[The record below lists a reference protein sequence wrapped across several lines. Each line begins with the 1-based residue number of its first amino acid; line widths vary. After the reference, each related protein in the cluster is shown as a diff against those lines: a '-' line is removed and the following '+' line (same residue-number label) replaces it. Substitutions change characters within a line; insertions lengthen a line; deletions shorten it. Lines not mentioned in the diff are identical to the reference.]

1 MEKLAPY
8 AQWGGREYVTMPMP
22 NLMSQPKHTVGHWLA
37 TAPQAFLQSPRF
49 SAGREQR
56 MAIVAA
62 GLWFLAQL
70 LYLHYLSGIPWP
82 WLESLV
88 EAAAVVI
95 IGGFPVLWW
104 AVGKQDFET
113 IARRWPRRLL
123 LSLGLY
129 ISIGLLLP
137 QVTYFRW
144 HRILSNLIFADQPWL
159 NLLIFLGGVWAM
171 VRVPFLLRQKTVPRP
186 VLWGWISGAAL
197 YLLLS
202 HSGLISPAFEHSE
215 GFVITPLYLLLCAWG
230 DWQRHHLPKE
240 KPTGLGWQHLPLIAV
255 SLFSLYWFSTPYFR
269 FGPLVALQLF
279 ILVIIFGT
287 GLGRSHFGYSFEPRW
302 RDARLLGAMFLGAL
316 LTMVPLGSLLG
327 FLPLAQ
333 FNFTPSLL
341 QVFVYSTLFA
351 LRVGIFE
358 EVLFRSGLMI
368 FVRDLLQHYRGDRY
382 PPVVL
387 AWGAI
392 LICSLLFGIVHMGNE
407 PNANIQLP
415 LLVYRG
421 VYILMATFASL
432 FYCLAFACTQRL
444 WAGVILHGLVDAI
457 AVVFFGAA
465 LVAPF

>member
-1 MEKLAPY
+1 
-8 AQWGGREYVTMPMP
+8 MPTP
-22 NLMSQPKHTVGHWLA
+22 KQMSQPKNTVSYWLA
-37 TAPQAFLQSPRF
+37 KAPQAFLRSPRF
-49 SAGREQR
+49 SARREQQ
-56 MAIVAA
+56 MAITAC

-70 LYLHYLSGIPWP
+70 LSLHYLSANPWP

-104 AVGKQDFET
+104 ASGQRDVEEMAQ
-113 IARRWPRRLL
+113 RWQERLL

-129 ISIGLLLP
+129 IAIGLALP
-137 QVTYFRW
+137 ETTHFRW
-144 HRILSNLIFADQPWL
+144 HRILTNLIFADQPGL

-171 VRVPFLLRQKTVPRP
+171 LRVPFLLRQKSTPTP

-202 HSGLISPAFEHSE
+202 HSGLISPAFPKDYIE
-215 GFVITPLYLLLCAWG
+215 GFIITPIYLLLCAWG
-230 DWQRHHLPKE
+230 DWQRRHPPRVTPL
-240 KPTGLGWQHLPLIAV
+240 GLGLHDIPFIAV

-269 FGPLVALQLF
+269 FGPFVALQLF
-279 ILVIIFGT
+279 IVVIIFGS

-302 RDARLLGAMFLGAL
+302 RDARLLGGMFLAAL

-327 FLPLAQ
+327 FLPLAE
-333 FNFTPSLL
+333 FNLTPSPLE
-341 QVFVYSTLFA
+341 VFVYVTLFA
-351 LRVGIFE
+351 MRVGIFE

-368 FVRDLLQHYRGDRY
+368 LVRDLLQHYGGDRQR
-382 PPVVL
+382 PVVI

-392 LICSLLFGIVHMGNE
+392 LICSLLFGILHGGNE
-407 PNANIQLP
+407 PNADIQLP
-415 LLVYRG
+415 LMAYRA
-421 VYILMATFASL
+421 VYIVMATLASL
-432 FYCLAFACTQRL
+432 FYCFTFACTQRL
-444 WAGVILHGLVDAI
+444 WAGVFLHGLVDAI

>member
-1 MEKLAPY
+1 
-8 AQWGGREYVTMPMP
+8 MPIP
-22 NLMSQPKHTVGHWLA
+22 QPTLLPQRTVLE
-37 TAPQAFLQSPRF
+37 APQAFLTPAHY
-49 SAGREQR
+49 SARRERQT
-56 MAIVAA
+56 ALLAC

-70 LYLHYLSGIPWP
+70 LYLHSVSPTPWP

-104 AVGKQDFET
+104 AIGKRDFET
-113 IARRWPRRLL
+113 IAQRWPRRLL
-123 LSLGLY
+123 LSLALY
-129 ISIGLLLP
+129 LTMGLLLP
-137 QVTYFRW
+137 GVTYFPW
-144 HRILSNLIFADQPWL
+144 YPILRNLLLADQPWL

-171 VRVPFLLRQKTVPRP
+171 LRVPFLLRQKTTPRP

-202 HSGLISPAFEHSE
+202 HSGLMSPALPKDYTE
-215 GFVITPLYLLLCAWG
+215 GFLITPIYLLLCAWG
-230 DWQRHHLPKE
+230 DWQRRQSPRRIRS
-240 KPTGLGWQHLPLIAV
+240 GLGWHDIPLMAV

-279 ILVIIFGT
+279 ILVIIFGS
-287 GLGRSHFGYSFEPRW
+287 GLGRSHFGYSFEPRR
-302 RDARLLGAMFLGAL
+302 RDARLLGGMFLAAL
-316 LTMVPLGSLLG
+316 ITMVPLGSLLG

-333 FNFTPSLL
+333 FNLTPSPL
-341 QVFVYSTLFA
+341 QVFVYSTLFV

-368 FVRDLLQHYRGDRY
+368 FVRDLLQQAGGDRQRAA
-382 PPVVL
+382 VI

-392 LICSLLFGIVHMGNE
+392 LICSLVFGIVHMGNQ

-421 VYILMATFASL
+421 VYVLMATFASL
-432 FYCLAFACTQRL
+432 FYCFTFACTQRL